1 LALMLQRHPAQ
12 ICEPH
17 MLSRRRLLT
26 AGLTVACPAILRAAP
41 LKMRLAHGLPT
52 GHPVHAAMQFFA
64 NLARERSQGEIDIAL
79 FADGQLGQEVDLLSQ
94 VQAGK
99 LDFLKVSAS
108 ILERLH
114 PAYGVLNLPFSM
126 RDRAHWLAVT
136 SGAVGGD
143 ILASTAASGLVGL
156 TFYDAGTRSFYGNRP
171 IGHPDDLK
179 GLKIRIQASDTMQRL
194 MQLFGAEGVRLDW
207 SNIYVAL
214 KSGLVDGAEN
224 SVAALLVG
232 KHREV
237 VTHYSFD
244 EHTRIPDVLLI
255 GTDRLSG
262 MTPLQREIIRDAAA
276 ASYLHMN
283 ELWAAFEA
291 ATRLQVAQAGIIFVY
306 PDKAP
311 FIAKAARLADEFA
324 GEAVSR
330 NLLRRIAQA

>member
-1 LALMLQRHPAQ
+1 
-12 ICEPH
+12 
-17 MLSRRRLLT
+17 MLSRRRLLLT

-41 LKMRLAHGLPT
+41 LQMRLAHGLPT
-52 GHPVHAAMQFFA
+52 GHPVHAAMQYFA
-64 NLARERSQGEIDIAL
+64 DLVHERSQGEIEIAL

-108 ILERLH
+108 VLERLH

-126 RDRAHWLAVT
+126 RDGAHWLAVT
-136 SGAVGGD
+136 SGAVGRD
-143 ILASTAASGLVGL
+143 ILATTAASGLVGL
-156 TFYDAGTRSFYGNRP
+156 TYYDAGARSFYGRKP
-171 IGHPDDLK
+171 IEHPDDLK
-179 GLKIRIQASDTMQRL
+179 GLRIRIQASDTMDRML
-194 MQLFGAEGVRLDW
+194 RLFGAEGVRLDW

-255 GTDRLSG
+255 GTERLSA
-262 MTPLQREIIRDAAA
+262 MAPSQRQIVRDAAA
-276 ASYLHMN
+276 ASYAHMN
-283 ELWAAFEA
+283 ALWADFEA
-291 ATRLQVAQAGIIFVY
+291 ATRLQVARAGIIFVH

-311 FIAKAARLADEFA
+311 FIERAAPLADEFA
-324 GEAVSR
+324 GEEASR